1 MTPEQALTRLTTMTA
16 ADKDPVLTELELDE
30 LVLMAR
36 RADSDGLIITDADW
50 TPTYDLN
57 AAAAE
62 GWRWKAGKAA
72 SDVTF
77 TTDGQSVSMSHLIEH
92 CERMARSYARRTTF
106 TVTVTSALAASQ
118 EV

>member
-1 MTPEQALTRLTTMTA
+1 MTPEQALTRITIMTA
-16 ADKDPVLTELELDE
+16 AESDPVLSIDELDE

-36 RADSDGLIITDADW
+36 RADRYGREISDADW
-50 TPTYDLN
+50 IETYDLN

-77 TTDGQSVSMSHLIEH
+77 NTDGQGFSMSHLIAH
-92 CERMARSYARRTTF
+92 CERMSRHYAGRTL
-106 TVTVTSALAASQ
+106 TSIPVMTALGASE